1 MSIPTLDSYLYG
13 LRKIESAD
21 YFSALE
27 TVLEDK
33 TDKTAG
39 IYYITKEFFINPS
52 EVSGK
57 YYFYLLELIKEADII
72 SNIKFENVDHYEF
85 KRFKHFPEEICV
97 KSMPYEDII
106 FRLFFN
112 SVPHSFKIRY
122 KCTLLPR
129 SVYSVMDSV
138 QTLHHI
144 YEGGHIRE
152 KYKN

>member
-13 LRKIESAD
+13 LRKIESPD
-21 YFSALE
+21 YFSALK
-27 TVLEDK
+27 TVVADK

-39 IYYITKEFFINPS
+39 VFYTTKEFFIKPY
-52 EVSGK
+52 EVSGE
-57 YYFYLLELIKEADII
+57 YYFYDLVLNKEADII
-72 SNIKFENVDHYEF
+72 SNIKFENVHHYEF
-85 KRFKHFPEEICV
+85 KSFKHFPEEICV

-106 FRLFFN
+106 FRLFFK
-112 SVPHSFKIRY
+112 SVPPSFKIRY

-138 QTLHHI
+138 QTLHHV

-152 KYKN
+152 KSV